1 MRFATAVLVV
11 LAASV
16 SLWTAEKARAQTQP
30 QPVAIQG
37 DGITLSGYL
46 FVPADLHRK
55 APGVILLHGWG
66 RSAELLA
73 EDATSLAAN
82 GYVALTLSMRGWGQT
97 GGNDDCGLQQPD
109 DTVLA
114 LRWLAQ
120 RPEVNGARLGIIGF
134 SKGGQVALLTAART
148 RSLRAIVAYFPI
160 TDIDSFGTTSTQ
172 FGVQSYVSGT
182 CSIGD
187 AAARSP
193 VVSAARISGSV
204 LLIHGDADTTVP
216 ARQSILMQEALRRA
230 GKRVELR
237 LVPGAGHEFTADV
250 HAQSWQWT
258 LAFLARNL

>member
-1 MRFATAVLVV
+1 MRFARAALVV

-16 SLWTAEKARAQTQP
+16 LSGSAEKARAQTQP

-46 FVPADLHRK
+46 FIPAGLNKK

-73 EDATSLAAN
+73 DDAASLAAH

-97 GGNDDCGLQQPD
+97 GGNDDCGLKQPD

-114 LRWLAQ
+114 LKWLAQ

-148 RSLRAIVAYFPI
+148 RSLKAIVAYFPI
-160 TDIDSFGTTSTQ
+160 TDIDSLGATSFQ

-182 CSIGD
+182 CSVGG

-193 VVSAARISGSV
+193 IVFAARISGSV
-204 LLIHGDADTTVP
+204 LLIHGEADTTVP
-216 ARQSILMQEALRRA
+216 ARQSILMHEALRRA
-230 GKRVELR
+230 GKRVELH
-237 LVPGAGHEFTADV
+237 LIPGAQHEFAESDRDL
-250 HAQSWQWT
+250 SWQWT
-258 LAFLARNL
+258 LAFLVRNL

>member
-1 MRFATAVLVV
+1 M
-11 LAASV
+11 
-16 SLWTAEKARAQTQP
+16 
-30 QPVAIQG
+30 
-37 DGITLSGYL
+37 
-46 FVPADLHRK
+46 FVPTGLNKK
-55 APGVILLHGWG
+55 APGVVLLHGWG

-73 EDATSLAAN
+73 EEAVSLAAQ

-148 RSLRAIVAYFPI
+148 RSLRAVVAYYPI
-160 TDIDSFGTTSTQ
+160 TDIDSLATTSTQ

-182 CSIGD
+182 CAIGGT
-187 AAARSP
+187 AARSP
-193 VVSAARISGSV
+193 VASAARISGSV

-230 GKRVELR
+230 GKRVELH
-237 LVPGAGHEFTADV
+237 LVPGAQHEFVGGERDL
-250 HAQSWQWT
+250 SWQWT